1 MIELKWYRGGGF
13 GSRSRTRAAFPHAP
27 AARVGPV
34 TALHRM
40 GKKLRLKKYRAA
52 RFFAG
57 SNFCDFSSDPQ
68 T

>member
-1 MIELKWYRGGGF
+1 MVVDLGVEALRG
-13 GSRSRTRAAFPHAP
+13 RPFPIPP